1 MVASVLLLVILVG
14 DGGQLIASSAA
25 PQRSTHRQLSGS
37 SDSRAARSAWA
48 LELHEV
54 RESGFCLLCSVAPAV
69 SAQCF
74 SVAMRLAGWILD
86 PWPGMEPDPR
96 P

>member
-1 MVASVLLLVILVG
+1 MCPGGRLRVAPG
-14 DGGQLIASSAA
+14 DFGGG
-25 PQRSTHRQLSGS
+25 RWSTHRQLSGS